1 MQVCFLYSSK
11 PRNNNFMRIEKPKF
25 MDKTINENE
34 KISKILAYL
43 GDKIILLK
51 ITPAKVIDNQL
62 HFKFTKAIQ

>member
-1 MQVCFLYSSK
+1 
-11 PRNNNFMRIEKPKF
+11 MRIEKPKV